1 MPFGRDH
8 QLIFEKYLTLT
19 EKVTLENILNL
30 LQNKNEKIAAKLL
43 EMDKTTSKGHVLK
56 LAKFFN
62 ETQNL
67 DVLSEY
73 YKKFLELKKRNR
85 IEDIT
90 RFKSFSEMEH
100 AIDAMETKVNLSMPE
115 EVGDA
120 EKPLYEDENIKVFG
134 AENRAKCVKLGSNY
148 SFCISRPGPGNLY
161 SSYRLRDQSSFY
173 FVRLKKRTDEKK
185 NNDYV
190 DPAHLMVIDALPK
203 GEYNWTWADNGSQG
217 HGTTRVTKEQAIKE
231 FPELKPAFDKIITA
245 KPLTRDEK
253 SKIEKFNE
261 LANDFDAN
269 TFNSLKYPEKEEF
282 IQQGG
287 AKLPFDAWKTLDKNL
302 RNEYLKVVEDFDS
315 KIFQDLKENEKKVF
329 EKQIQKSPEAAFQ
342 YFLYLDD
349 LIEKDEK

>member
-1 MPFGRDH
+1 MPFNRDQH
-8 QLIFEKYLTLT
+8 IIFEKYLTLT
-19 EKVTLENILNL
+19 EKVSLDGILNL
-30 LQNKNEKIAAKLL
+30 LQNKNEKIASKLL

-62 ETQNL
+62 EIQNL

-73 YKKFLELKKRNR
+73 YKKFLELKKRNL
-85 IEDIT
+85 IQDIT
-90 RFKSFSEMEH
+90 GFKSFNEMEN

-120 EKPLYEDENIKVFG
+120 EKPLYEDENIKVFEG
-134 AENRAKCVKLGSNY
+134 GNRAKCVKLGSNY
-148 SFCISRPGPGNLY
+148 SFCISRTGGGNLY

-185 NNDYV
+185 NGEYV
-190 DPAHLMVIDALPK
+190 DPAHLMVIDALPR

-261 LANDFDAN
+261 LASDFDVKI
-269 TFNSLKYPEKEEF
+269 FNSLKYSEKEEF

-287 AKLPFDAWKTLDKNL
+287 VELAFDVWKTLDKNL
-302 RNEYLKVVEDFDS
+302 RNEYLKNIENFDRE
-315 KIFQDLKENEKKVF
+315 IFEDLKPNEIVVF
-329 EKQIQKSPEAAFQ
+329 EKQIQKSAEAEFN
-342 YFLYLDD
+342 YFLYLDK
-349 LIEKDEK
+349 LIEKDER